1 MPNAA
6 GSKRG
11 LRFSTNVAGGGCSP
25 IEPNAGGLG
34 VRGPDRAR
42 QSLTGPGCGVGGWRE
57 KKARVSAA
65 RTTTPRMPREASL
78 QTVARA
84 GRAGP
89 GGVERAGTA
98 LRLSLCGSRCC
109 RPAQPVWAAGGRT
122 GEERRGRAVLSGGRD
137 CPGHAGRR
145 AGEGI
150 LRPGSARS
158 GTADAPRAPHSAAAA
173 GPHLDGAPRGGADAG

>member
-1 MPNAA
+1 MLSHRTERRGI
-6 GSKRG
+6 GSSGPRQ
-11 LRFSTNVAGGGCSP
+11 SP
-25 IEPNAGGLG
+25 PVSYRSW
-34 VRGPDRAR
+34 VRGGR
-42 QSLTGPGCGVGGWRE
+42 VGDWGAVERE

-78 QTVARA
+78 QTAARA

-98 LRLSLCGSRCC
+98 LRLSLCGSPCC
-109 RPAQPVWAAGGRT
+109 RPAQPVWAAGGRA
-122 GEERRGRAVLSGGRD
+122 GEERHGRAVLSGGRD

-158 GTADAPRAPHSAAAA
+158 GAADAPRAPHSAAAA
-173 GPHLDGAPRGGADAG
+173 GPHLDRAPRGGADAG